1 MLSEEMGWVDPG
13 LHPESFPQYPFS
25 LYRPLH
31 HSQVSLFSSH
41 AFFSL
46 FRREPLS
53 LASPA
58 WDGPTGK

>member
-25 LYRPLH
+25 LSGSPH
-31 HSQVSLFSSH
+31 HSQGSLFSSH

-53 LASPA
+53 PASSA
-58 WDGPTGK
+58 WDGPTAK